1 MSHWI
6 NVCHRQDLQEDSGVC
21 VLVDKQQIAV
31 FYFTQLDQV
40 FAVGNFDPIAQVNV
54 LSRGMVG
61 DLGGEPM
68 IASPL
73 YKQHYSLL
81 TGRCFEKP
89 EYSIP
94 VYPVRIMGDQVS
106 LQLSGA

>member
-21 VLVDKQQIAV
+21 ALVDKQQIAV

-94 VYPVRIMGDQVS
+94 VYPVRIMGDQVC
-106 LQLSGA
+106 LQLSGT